1 MSRASLLRAGRRAA
15 ERGMTDTLE
24 VYSVA
29 QEWNDE
35 TGTYEDVE
43 TQVYLGRGKVQT
55 FESYERTPIAGAHQF
70 TAMRPH
76 VHLPVNVQGVKV
88 DHRVRVVASA
98 LSPTLAGSEYRIAGV
113 SDKSHA
119 TALRFPVEEVL
130 A

>member
-1 MSRASLLRAGRRAA
+1 MSRASALAAGRRAA
-15 ERGMTDTLE
+15 ERGMTDTIE
-24 VYSVA
+24 VFEVT
-29 QEWNDE
+29 QEWNDA
-35 TGTYEDVE
+35 TGLYEDVE
-43 TQVYLGRGKVQT
+43 AQVYSGRGKVQT

-70 TAMRPH
+70 TVMRPH
-76 VHLPVNVQGVKV
+76 VHLPADTAGVRV